1 MFIIMNKNM
10 FWMGAAL
17 FVAGLFVAS
26 AVEALWTG
34 DWRFLILTAISYKL
48 LVGHNK

>member
-1 MFIIMNKNM
+1 MTKANL
-10 FWMGAAL
+10 WMGVAL

-26 AVEALWTG
+26 AVEALYTG

-48 LVGHNK
+48 LVGAAK